1 MSFIRITCWIPIVLW
16 LVLNAYV
23 TQFDGWGRWAAA
35 PILLIPIFAS
45 VAFSLFGAANLFA
58 HYSKKRAVAKSDIL
72 ATIISMLPIIIVF
85 INNLLE

>member
-35 PILLIPIFAS
+35 PVLLIPLFAS
-45 VAFSLFGAANLFA
+45 AAFSLFGAASVLS
-58 HYSKKRAVAKSDIL
+58 HYSKKGAIVKSDIL

-85 INNLLE
+85 INNLVK